1 MGSSQRFW
9 YLLNADE
16 RRALWALG
24 HDREYPPGAVICVEG
39 DPATHL
45 FILIGGLV
53 KVLAATDNGH
63 ETILALRG
71 DGEIV
76 GETSGETVGRRNATM
91 RAIDSVHALIVS
103 YERFS
108 TFLDTSPGA
117 SRAYRRMMAE
127 RWSNTDTMLRQRT
140 GTSGAQRLAGLLL
153 YLAGRHGSETGTVI
167 EIALPVSQDELA
179 SLAGTS
185 RATVAR
191 ALSDWRKR
199 GLIRTGQRRM
209 TLIDLP
215 GIRKAAGPAS
225 TPPADGG
232 LADR

>member
-9 YLLNADE
+9 YLLTADE
-16 RRALWALG
+16 QRALWALG
-24 HDREYPPGAVICVEG
+24 HEKEYSPGAIICVEG

-53 KVLAATDNGH
+53 KVLSATDNGH

-91 RAIDSVHALIVS
+91 QAIDGVHALIVS

-108 TFLDTSPGA
+108 AFLDTRPRA
-117 SRAYRRMMAE
+117 SRAYRRMIAE
-127 RWSNTDTMLRQRT
+127 RWRDADAMLRQRM

-153 YLAGRHGSETGTVI
+153 DLARRHGSETGSVI
-167 EIALPVSQDELA
+167 EIALPLSQEELA

-191 ALSDWRKR
+191 ALSNWRQR

-209 TLIDLP
+209 TLVDLP
-215 GIRKAAGPAS
+215 GIRKAAGPAA
-225 TPPADGG
+225 TPPPTGC
-232 LADR
+232 R